1 MRKYNSQ
8 KLLLQYLR
16 NALVGTFQHFFPD
29 ICSYNTA
36 PTGPPLNI
44 TITIVGQTSF
54 QVQWNQISNNLSSAI
69 LGYRV
74 LYYTTGNSSWYGA
87 KEVNASVFAVIITGM
102 ETKVETEYC
111 ASVLTFNKYGDG
123 PESSQCV
130 RSSGWSGMCSTAPLI

>member
-1 MRKYNSQ
+1 M
-8 KLLLQYLR
+8 LQYLR

-36 PTGPPLNI
+36 PTGPPLDI

-74 LYYTTGNSSWYGA
+74 LYNTTGSSSWHGA
-87 KEVNASVFAVIITGM
+87 KEVNASVFAVNITDM
-102 ETKVETEYC
+102 EIKAETEYC
-111 ASVLTFNKYGDG
+111 VSVLAFNKYGDG
-123 PESSQCV
+123 PKSSQCV
-130 RSSGWSGMCSTAPLI
+130 RSSDESGMCSAAPLI